1 MHKKRAHTISHGS
14 PVSKFEFQATSVL
27 HCLLRLAHN
36 VPNVIIPVLVFE
48 LTVSAAME
56 VGGSV
61 CVVRI
66 PSSNELK
73 LSNQSVGR

>member
-1 MHKKRAHTISHGS
+1 MLFS
-14 PVSKFEFQATSVL
+14 VSYASNQCST
-27 HCLLRLAHN
+27 LLAQTLTHN

-48 LTVSAAME
+48 LTVNAAME

-73 LSNQSVGR
+73 LRNQSVGR

>member
-1 MHKKRAHTISHGS
+1 MLFS
-14 PVSKFEFQATSVL
+14 VSCASSQCST
-27 HCLLRLAHN
+27 LLAQTLTHN
-36 VPNVIIPVLVFE
+36 VPNVIIIPVLVFE
-48 LTVSAAME
+48 LTVNAGME

-61 CVVRI
+61 CIVRI